1 MTVNETDSGLER
13 VKPVDSGRVQV
24 EQRLANAQ
32 DWQPPGDRPPGTHA
46 WNKET
51 FRGYDSALRGEVRTT
66 SERPQALEH
75 LSVARVHDRDG
86 NIRPVG
92 SLRYAIDPDDCT
104 LRGYAIQPANFGVE
118 SALLSETSE
127 QARAQGK
134 DSLRV
139 WVSDG
144 DPDAAEQW
152 SRHNFQPEPDA
163 KRAHGATGRYWH
175 KWTGSE

>member
-1 MTVNETDSGLER
+1 MTISETDNGLEK
-13 VKPVDSGRVQV
+13 VKSIDSGRVQA
-24 EQRLANAQ
+24 EHRLAHAR
-32 DWQPPGDRPPGTHA
+32 DWKSPGDQPPDNPARNTD
-46 WNKET
+46 T
-51 FRGYDSALRGEVRTT
+51 FRYYDSELRGEVRTA

-92 SLRYAIDPDDCT
+92 SLRYATDPEDCT

-118 SALLSETSE
+118 SALLSETSV

-139 WVSDG
+139 WVPDG
-144 DPDAAEQW
+144 DTNAAKQW
-152 SRHNFQPEPDA
+152 ARHNFQPEPDT
-163 KRAHGATGRYWH
+163 KRAPGATGRYWH
-175 KWTGSE
+175 KWIGPE